1 MARIEF
7 IDAEGRPRRFEI
19 PETSAGAVIG
29 RSPSSQCVIPNHSVG
44 RNHGRIGLEDGRFV
58 YTDLGSVNGSF
69 LNDRKVTGTE
79 PLADGDV
86 ILLGEV
92 QVRFVLGS
100 RRVPV
105 PAPSADSDGR
115 TMIEH
120 ELPQQ
125 PASARQDVN
134 VPAAASSDAVIRPTL
149 AAVPPVVVAPRQPG
163 TAATPAAP
171 APPARSPGAS
181 PDAAPA
187 KARVDALSGTLAER
201 EEEIRH
207 LKGLMADGERRVKEA
222 ESRATVATSSLE
234 GMHAK
239 YLDMRDQVSH
249 LQAQVDSVR
258 SEGSDREIESA
269 ELREKVV
276 SLTAQVESIRGR
288 TGQHAEEIGNL
299 KVKLTERDREIERLR
314 RELDG
319 REYDLKAIREENERL
334 QEYCHTDTGRQQ
346 ELERKSRN
354 LEAVIDENRNL
365 IASLRRD
372 VERKEDE
379 LRKVR
384 LGVGIADLEQ
394 EKTRLLEDYHRK
406 NRELDEQRTDT
417 ASLHAEMKVL
427 TAERDELA
435 VRIQGLEEAAR
446 ARRSE
451 REDISDH
458 PEYRAKAREAETLDA
473 TVRSLTAELES
484 LRGEIADLPD
494 QRARFAAESAAAV
507 ERAQSL
513 AIRVDELQSELARRP
528 AEAAGPKIAL
538 PAPEL
543 AETLSR
549 VDEALAT
556 LADGL
561 VVLQATLKDVVSVL
575 EALNGGA
582 EVPEGVKSA
591 LGGTSPGELA
601 ESVRDVRRMIGEDLD
616 ALRVAWAAGR
626 HLWQPAS

>member
-44 RNHGRIGLEDGRFV
+44 RNHGRIALEAGRFV

-69 LNDRKVTGTE
+69 LNDRKVTGAE

-92 QVRFVLGS
+92 QVRFVLES
-100 RRVPV
+100 RRVHV

-120 ELPQQ
+120 ELPSQ
-125 PASARQDVN
+125 PASDPQRVN
-134 VPAAASSDAVIRPTL
+134 APPAASLDAVIRPTL
-149 AAVPPVVVAPRQPG
+149 AAVPPVIVAPRQPG
-163 TAATPAAP
+163 TAATPAVP
-171 APPARSPGAS
+171 VPPARSPGAS

-187 KARVDALSGTLAER
+187 KARIDAMSGTLAER

-207 LKGLMADGERRVKEA
+207 LKGLMADGERRLKEA

-234 GMHAK
+234 GMHSK

-276 SLTAQVESIRGR
+276 SLTAHVESIRGR

-372 VERKEDE
+372 VDRKEDE

-406 NRELDEQRTDT
+406 NRELDDQRTNT

-458 PEYRAKAREAETLDA
+458 PEYRAKAREAETLEA
-473 TVRSLTAELES
+473 TVRSLAADLDS
-484 LRGEIADLPD
+484 LRGEIADLPE
-494 QRARFAAESAAAV
+494 QRARLAADAAAAV
-507 ERAQSL
+507 ERAQNLS
-513 AIRVDELQSELARRP
+513 ARVDELQSELSRRP
-528 AEAAGPKIAL
+528 AEVPESKTSST
-538 PAPEL
+538 APEL

-549 VDEALAT
+549 VDDALAT

-575 EALNGGA
+575 EALNSGA
-582 EVPEGVKSA
+582 EVPEGVNAA

-616 ALRVAWAAGR
+616 AFRVAWAAGR
-626 HLWQPAS
+626 RLWQPAP